1 MKKDLSLNIKY
12 ALISAFYFMMV
23 VGSGSYGYN
32 FLKYSNFD
40 TSVIGIALTLVSVI
54 ALVIQTGL
62 APIIDR
68 SEKWNEKKLILVTMT
83 ISIVLF
89 ACMLVIPQGSILLL
103 IIAVLGFALTASGIP
118 YLNSL
123 AFAYEQ
129 EGRKINYGIGRGI
142 GSAAY
147 AVGAAIVGWLVSWLG
162 GADELIVRILPYY
175 MIATGLLTIA
185 CLLSLKDPKKVEV
198 PEEEK
203 NAQISYGEFFRK
215 YKKIFVVLA
224 AMAMLFFCHM
234 LINTYMI
241 DVIKEIGGNTTD
253 QGNAIFL
260 QAMVEIPTMFLFGV
274 ILKKFK
280 VNSLLMFAAF
290 SYVLKHALICFAP
303 NLPVFFMAMVLQ
315 MFSYAV
321 IIPASVYFAE
331 EHVAPEDRN
340 KGQAVVNAATTIGG
354 LLASLF
360 GGILLSVMS
369 VHGVLLVG
377 LAVTVV
383 GAVVMVIGIQVV
395 KKA

>member
-1 MKKDLSLNIKY
+1 MNNNFSLNVKY
-12 ALISAFYFMMV
+12 ALINAFYFMMV

-32 FLKYSNFD
+32 FLKYSKFD
-40 TSVIGIALTLVSVI
+40 TSMIGIALTCVSII
-54 ALVIQTGL
+54 ALIIQTSL

-68 SEKWNEKKLILVTMT
+68 SEKWNEKKLILATMAAA
-83 ISIVLF
+83 ILLF
-89 ACMLVIPQGSILLL
+89 ACMILIPAGSMLLL
-103 IIAVLGFALTASGIP
+103 VFAVLAFALAMSGIP

-129 EGRKINYGIGRGI
+129 EGKKINYGIGRGV

-147 AVGAAIVGWLVSWLG
+147 AIGAALIGWLVSWLG
-162 GADELIVRILPYY
+162 GADDLIVKILPYY
-175 MIATGLLTIA
+175 MIACGLLTIV
-185 CLLSLKDPKKVEV
+185 CLLTLKDPKKPDV
-198 PEEEK
+198 PQEEAK
-203 NAQISYGEFFRK
+203 QISYGEFFHK
-215 YKKIFVVLA
+215 YKKIFVVLC
-224 AMAMLFFCHM
+224 AMVMIFFCHM

-253 QGNAIFL
+253 QGNAIFV
-260 QAMVEIPTMFLFGV
+260 QAMVELPTMFLFGL

-280 VNSLLMFAAF
+280 VNNLLIFAAVC
-290 SYVLKHALICFAP
+290 YVLKHALICFAP
-303 NLPVFFMAMVLQ
+303 NLPVFFLAMILQ
-315 MFSYAV
+315 MLSYAV
-321 IIPASVYFAE
+321 LVPASVYFAE

-377 LAVTVV
+377 LTVTIL
-383 GAVVMVIGIQVV
+383 GAVVMIFGIQIV
-395 KKA
+395 KKAS

>member
-1 MKKDLSLNIKY
+1 MNKNVGLNVKY
-12 ALISAFYFMMV
+12 ALINAFYFMMV

-32 FLKYSNFD
+32 FLKYSKFD
-40 TSVIGIALTLVSVI
+40 TSIIGIALTCISII
-54 ALVIQTGL
+54 ALIIQTSL
-62 APIIDR
+62 APMIDR
-68 SEKWNEKKLILVTMT
+68 SEKWNEKKLILTT
-83 ISIVLF
+83 LLISVALF
-89 ACMLVIPQGSILLL
+89 ACMLAVPSGSVLLL
-103 IIAVLGFALTASGIP
+103 ILAVVAFALAMSGIP

-129 EGRKINYGIGRGI
+129 EGMKINYGIGRGV

-147 AVGAAIVGWLVSWLG
+147 AIGAAIIGWLVSWLG
-162 GADELIVRILPYY
+162 GSDELIIHILPYY
-175 MIATGLLTIA
+175 MIICGLLTCG
-185 CLLSLKDPKKVEV
+185 CLLTLKDPVKVEV
-198 PEEEK
+198 DPSEAK
-203 NAQISYGEFFRK
+203 KQISYGEFFRK

-224 AMAMLFFCHM
+224 AMVMIFFCHM

-241 DVIKEIGGNTTD
+241 DVVKDIGGNTTD
-253 QGNAIFL
+253 QGNAIFV
-260 QAMVEIPTMFLFGV
+260 QAMVELPTMFLFGL

-280 VNSLLMFAAF
+280 VNTLLIFAACC
-290 SYVLKHALICFAP
+290 YVLKHALICFAP
-303 NLPVFFMAMVLQ
+303 NMPVYYMAMVLQ

-321 IIPASVYFAE
+321 LVPASVYFAE

-377 LAVTVV
+377 LSVTAV
-383 GAVVMVIGIQVV
+383 GALVMIVGIQVV